1 MPGRRRYTITNGDT
15 PSLPIVLLFWHEGG
29 CLAIKAGRHTGT
41 PIPWANVHPRDEQ
54 PCEEVCPCVGAA
66 SSGELLPLASLTV
79 GWSEKKVQLL
89 GQHSAMTGT
98 GRLLALE
105 EGKVSLGRRDK
116 QEAQPCL
123 IVHDSP
129 LGH

>member
-1 MPGRRRYTITNGDT
+1 MVTYINTFLTLESCEDIQTEGCLAEDDIRSQMEIRRHC
-15 PSLPIVLLFWHEGG
+15 PLFCCSGMRRG

-41 PIPWANVHPRDEQ
+41 PIPWADVHPRDEQ

-98 GRLLALE
+98 GRLLA
-105 EGKVSLGRRDK
+105 
-116 QEAQPCL
+116 
-123 IVHDSP
+123 
-129 LGH
+129 